1 MKPYLHLWLTG
12 SLIAGLYALSKLAG
26 SHGVAPLSVLL
37 WQVAGGAIG
46 LSLWALLR
54 RQAPGWSRAE
64 LRYYLTSG
72 LLGVTVPGVLAYTA
86 VQSLGVG
93 MVAMLTALSTL
104 LTYLG
109 AVVMRTEP
117 ASFARLAG
125 CGLGLLGVAVLSAP
139 GSQGGGEVGALLA
152 ALLVP
157 VSLALG
163 NLYRTHAWPPGAAP
177 MALATGMLLLQLPL
191 VLILVASQGL
201 PWWPAADAGGLVWL
215 VWIAAMAPLIYLLSF
230 RLQQQGGPVM
240 VSQLG
245 YVMTVMGAVIGAGVF
260 GEDLGRHT
268 LLAMGL
274 IIAGLVLVNR
284 RSSRERSTPSLS
296 AEQRVAG

>member
-1 MKPYLHLWLTG
+1 MKLWLNLWLTG
-12 SLIAGLYALSKLAG
+12 SLIAGLYAFSKLAG
-26 SHGVAPLSVLL
+26 SHGVAPLTILL

-46 LSLWALLR
+46 LSLWAWLR
-54 RQAPGWSRAE
+54 SQAPGWSRAE
-64 LRYYLTSG
+64 LRYYLFSG

-93 MVAMLTALSTL
+93 LVSMLTALSTL

-109 AVVMRTEP
+109 AVAMRTEA
-117 ASFARLAG
+117 ASVVRLAG
-125 CGLGLLGVAVLSAP
+125 CVLGLLGVAVLSAP
-139 GSQGGGEVGALLA
+139 GGQSGADLSALLA

-163 NLYRTHAWPPGAAP
+163 NLYRTHAWPPGLTP
-177 MALATGMLLLQLPL
+177 VALATGMLLLQLPL
-191 VLILVASQGL
+191 VLTLVFSQDL
-201 PWWPAADAGGLVWL
+201 PLWPEAHAGGLAWL
-215 VWIAAMAPLIYLLSF
+215 ACISAMAPLIYLLSF

-260 GEDLGRHT
+260 GEVLGRHAV
-268 LLAMGL
+268 LAMGL

-284 RSSRERSTPSLS
+284 RSGRQRAAPLLA
-296 AEQRVAG
+296 AEQRVTG